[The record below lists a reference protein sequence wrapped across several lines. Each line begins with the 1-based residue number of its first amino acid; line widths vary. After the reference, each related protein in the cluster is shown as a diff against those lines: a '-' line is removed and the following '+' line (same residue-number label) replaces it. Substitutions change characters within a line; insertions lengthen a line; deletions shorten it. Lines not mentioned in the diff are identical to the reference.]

1 MLLTTRTADWFEQRS
16 FMPVGEAADSRLL
29 PAKRRSRIDSTRNS
43 KLYTKP
49 IEAIAEHAA
58 VQPAGKR
65 IGF

>member
-16 FMPVGEAADSRLL
+16 FQPVGQAADSPLL
-29 PAKRRSRIDSTRNS
+29 PEKRRSHIDSARNS

-49 IEAIAEHAA
+49 IEEIAEHAA